1 MSPQIFISHADSD
14 KEIALRL
21 YDDLSQAG
29 LSPWMAKK
37 NLLSGQNRQNAIKK
51 AIRES
56 QCFLALLSE
65 DSISKR
71 GQVQRE
77 FKIAKDFQNEHPAD
91 GIFII
96 PVRVEDCEAADPAQ
110 QLQKCTGGWPC
121 VGG

>member
-21 YDDLSQAG
+21 YDDLAQAG
-29 LSPWMAKK
+29 LSPWMAEKD
-37 NLLSGQNRQNAIKK
+37 LLPGQNRQNAIKK

-96 PVRVEDCEAADPAQ
+96 PVRVEDCEAADPAP
-110 QLQKCTGGWPC
+110 QLQKCPGGWPC